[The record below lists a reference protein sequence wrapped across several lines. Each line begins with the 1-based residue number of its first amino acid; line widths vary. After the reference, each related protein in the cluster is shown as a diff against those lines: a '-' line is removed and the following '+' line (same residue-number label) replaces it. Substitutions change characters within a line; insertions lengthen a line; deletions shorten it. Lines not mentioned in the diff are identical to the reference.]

1 MISVLEDHFQRRP
14 SKNTKIVIVKVV
26 KKLYER
32 DVMILIYLIRKFFK
46 MQNNKKFKIIF
57 WVTTTIIF
65 LFEGVLT
72 ALTSHSQM
80 SIDGITHLGYPLYF
94 VNILTV
100 FKVLGAF
107 ALIIPQVPARVK
119 EWAYAGFG
127 FDFICA
133 FASIAVIDGKS
144 SIIGLVFPLI
154 FLGILVASYL
164 SREKLISHK

>member
-1 MISVLEDHFQRRP
+1 
-14 SKNTKIVIVKVV
+14 
-26 KKLYER
+26 
-32 DVMILIYLIRKFFK
+32 MILIYLNRKFFK
-46 MQNNKKFKIIF
+46 MQNNKKFKSIF

-133 FASIAVIDGKS
+133 FVSFLYIDGTKN
-144 SIIGLVFPLI
+144 IGGLLLPLI
-154 FLGILVASYL
+154 FLLILVFSYI
-164 SREKLISHK
+164 SREKIIYHKN

>member
-1 MISVLEDHFQRRP
+1 
-14 SKNTKIVIVKVV
+14 
-26 KKLYER
+26 
-32 DVMILIYLIRKFFK
+32 

-119 EWAYAGFG
+119 EWAYAGFA
-127 FDFICA
+127 FDFIA
-133 FASIAVIDGKS
+133 ASISIGAVDGVS
-144 SIIGLVFPLI
+144 AVTFFPILI
-154 FLGILVASYL
+154 LAILITSYITFH
-164 SREKLISHK
+164 KLQNLCHTNIFWSKRTNQNLRYNF